1 MAGAMGS
8 MGPLGGGRV
17 PARVPRAPRG
27 ARVALRAVAR
37 AGALSAVGSALGAVS
52 MGRAP
57 AFANDKPR
65 KISSG
70 EQKLRKQLLEKLNSS
85 DLQGAKAT
93 LEKMANDKATKDDIG
108 VLILLGEVKLS
119 LDEDAT
125 DVFNR
130 LFDIF
135 DDNKDGFITHDEIK
149 TVFRALGQQL
159 TDEEVWSI
167 IRAADRDGNGKLD
180 RVEYLNMMNQR
191 PVDPLAGAAKPK
203 TAAAPAARK

>member
-1 MAGAMGS
+1 MSPGGEATMVGLMGLG
-8 MGPLGGGRV
+8 GPLGGGRA
-17 PARVPRAPRG
+17 PAHAARPRVPRG
-27 ARVALRAVAR
+27 ALRAVAR
-37 AGALSAVGSALGAVS
+37 AGALSALGVAGGALAMRPTTTTAWAG
-52 MGRAP
+52 
-57 AFANDKPR
+57 NER
-65 KISSG
+65 KISGG

-85 DLQGAKAT
+85 DLVGAKST
-93 LEKMANDKATKDDIG
+93 LEKMSKDKATQDDIG
-108 VLILLGEVKLS
+108 VLILLGEVKLA

-135 DDNKDGFITHDEIK
+135 DDNSDGFITHDEIK

-159 TDEEVWSI
+159 SDEEVWGI

-191 PVDPLAGAAKPK
+191 PVDPLLKK
-203 TAAAPAARK
+203 